1 MGMASSRE
9 SGAQSPSTPT
19 HHNAGEL
26 TSVLGGVAITTNV
39 TPPAT
44 TIRRSGSTS
53 KMVQQSWKTQENQ
66 HLRANSLRIRT
77 ARPMPDHNELNERFA
92 KVLVRQ
98 FSHHLFIYL
107 FSGF

>member
-19 HHNAGEL
+19 HNNAGEL

-77 ARPMPDHNELNERFA
+77 SRPMPDPNELNERFA

-98 FSHHLFIYL
+98 FSHHLFFYYIYE
-107 FSGF
+107 